1 MKRDWRFTKKI
12 TRGAIQPP
20 TNCNTWASTAM
31 VRSSDV
37 VATSVA
43 SGVVELLS
51 TIRGGIYHIAAR
63 QRIPQITTRWLGSA

>member
-1 MKRDWRFTKKI
+1 
-12 TRGAIQPP
+12 
-20 TNCNTWASTAM
+20 M